1 MRKELLDAYWDVQ
14 RDGLSCKQAADR
26 RGVNSG
32 QLWKILHSSVISRPL
47 GRPTAF
53 DEFEEFIMASYVR
66 NMQLMERPLM
76 SQQIL
81 DGFRF
86 LVDKRGDLYQALNGE
101 CLAAR
106 SDVFCFSRLL
116 FNDDT
121 VC

>member
-1 MRKELLDAYWDVQ
+1 
-14 RDGLSCKQAADR
+14 
-26 RGVNSG
+26 
-32 QLWKILHSSVISRPL
+32 
-47 GRPTAF
+47 
-53 DEFEEFIMASYVR
+53 MASYVR

-86 LVDKRGDLYQALNGE
+86 LADKRGDLYQALNGE